1 MTVDQGYVL
10 GSVLC
15 WQKMAVTA
23 MAVDGATIINPHN
36 KSVVEETQSCTAD
49 T

>member
-23 MAVDGATIINPHN
+23 MAVNEATIINPHN